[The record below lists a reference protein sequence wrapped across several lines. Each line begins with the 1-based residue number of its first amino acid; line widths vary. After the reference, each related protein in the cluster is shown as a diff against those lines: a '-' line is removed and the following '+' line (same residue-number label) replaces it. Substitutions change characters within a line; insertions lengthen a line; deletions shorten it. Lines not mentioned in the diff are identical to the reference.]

1 MEQSKYF
8 NKRIKRDADNLIKL
22 YPYNKIYVNDVSSHI
37 ILDIYDK
44 EVCDEEIHNKII
56 NPIYKFIIKKHYP
69 FTPPDVYYK
78 NQPYENVYKLTS
90 QRQMNY
96 LKILTNL
103 ECLCCTSILCSNNWN
118 ITLNFIDI
126 INEINN
132 YKKIKRNIFIKILA
146 DKIKYKYLISD
157 INLDCYL
164 FGI

>member
-1 MEQSKYF
+1 MEKSKYF

-22 YPYNKIYVNDVSSHI
+22 YPYNKIYVNDISNHI
-37 ILDIYDK
+37 IIDIYD
-44 EVCDEEIHNKII
+44 EEPTNNQINKII
-56 NPIYKFIIKKHYP
+56 NPIYKFIIKKYYP
-69 FTPPDVYYK
+69 FTAPEVYYK
-78 NQPYENVYKLTS
+78 NVTYENVYKMSS
-90 QRQMNY
+90 QREINH

-103 ECLCCTSILCSNNWN
+103 ECLCCSSILCSNNWN

-146 DKIKYKYLISD
+146 DKIKNKYLIND